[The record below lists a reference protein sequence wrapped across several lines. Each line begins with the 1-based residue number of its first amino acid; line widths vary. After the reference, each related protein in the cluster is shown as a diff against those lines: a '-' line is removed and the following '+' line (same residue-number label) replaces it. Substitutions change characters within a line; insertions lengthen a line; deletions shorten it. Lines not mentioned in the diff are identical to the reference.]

1 MEGGNPVERT
11 QFTFYESFFKAISR
25 IKKKSDRCDAYD
37 AICEYALYGT
47 HPDLDKLADAAAIA
61 FELSKPNLDA
71 SRRKSNSG
79 KKGGAKKQAASKPE
93 ASGKQEQDESKNEI
107 ENEREVELENDSY
120 ISPDGDMKRSAVAAV
135 MSAYLDKITATP
147 SQTSLEE
154 LKGYAETM
162 GAECCLRA
170 IDIALDERK
179 ASWSYI
185 RGILRSKASQGV
197 RCLADWDRI
206 EAERRERLGTAGN
219 TCGGP
224 GEGQGRTWDLTAAEL

>member
-1 MEGGNPVERT
+1 MTHGLERAGNPVERQ
-11 QFTFYESFFKAISR
+11 QFTFYRSYYEALKTLP
-25 IKKKSDRCDAYD
+25 KKEREAVVMAMCA
-37 AICEYALYGT
+37 YALDEEEPHLSGVPASCFT
-47 HPDLDKLADAAAIA
+47 LIRPTLDSGRNKARNRSGKTKTKEEQTDN
-61 FELSKPNLDA
+61 KPEE
-71 SRRKSNSG
+71 RRKEKEG
-79 KKGGAKKQAASKPE
+79 
-93 ASGKQEQDESKNEI
+93 EI
-107 ENEREVELENDSY
+107 EREVERENDSY
-120 ISPDGDMKRSAVAAV
+120 ISPGGDMKRSAVAAV

-206 EAERRERLGTAGN
+206 EAERRIKRGTAGN
-219 TCGGP
+219 TGGGP